1 MDDHDLRSGVVN
13 HILEL
18 RGWVRH
24 GKRHG
29 DSAGAPDPPLD
40 RHMVK
45 AGGHEKSDARLLE
58 VAPSAEQACGYP
70 GGGLEQI
77 AVGERAF
84 GREDRRALGVAVGA
98 GDQRELGHLCA
109 LSSEPALW
117 VGRLAARSCDAP

>member
-1 MDDHDLRSGVVN
+1 MDDHDLRSGVVY

-84 GREDRRALGVAVGA
+84 GREDRRALGVAVRCGGA
-98 GDQRELGHLCA
+98 PAPPEREIGFGFEFVLYG
-109 LSSEPALW
+109 LW
-117 VGRLAARSCDAP
+117 MDA